1 MDTTPRGGHPH
12 LERLPVWPTKTIAV
26 LTTIDP
32 VPHAIPFSAPVRA
45 GDRRILLNLK
55 HGRGSLARLRDR
67 PQVALLIL
75 AAGDLAFSARG
86 TARVV
91 EEPMEGAPDYAAIEI
106 EVESIDDHRQ
116 PEFLVESGVHW
127 RWADG
132 QEQRALGARVEA
144 LRDLAA
150 QE

>member
-1 MDTTPRGGHPH
+1 M
-12 LERLPVWPTKTIAV
+12 

-32 VPHAIPFSAPVRA
+32 VPHAIPISAPVRA
-45 GDRRILLNLK
+45 SDRRILLNLK
-55 HGRGSLARLRDR
+55 RGRGSLARLRDR

-75 AAGDLAFSARG
+75 AAGNLAF

-116 PEFLVESGVHW
+116 PEFLVESGVDRSW
-127 RWADG
+127 TDG
-132 QEQRALGARVEA
+132 QEQRALGACVEA
-144 LRDLAA
+144 L
-150 QE
+150 

>member
-1 MDTTPRGGHPH
+1 MNKH
-12 LERLPVWPTKTIAV
+12 LKR
-26 LTTIDP
+26 
-32 VPHAIPFSAPVRA
+32 
-45 GDRRILLNLK
+45 
-55 HGRGSLARLRDR
+55 GRGSLTRLARLRDR

-75 AAGDLAFSARG
+75 AAGNLAFTARG
-86 TARVV
+86 PARVV

-106 EVESIDDHRQ
+106 EVESIDDPRQ
-116 PEFLVESGVHW
+116 PAFLVESGVDRSW
-127 RWADG
+127 PDG